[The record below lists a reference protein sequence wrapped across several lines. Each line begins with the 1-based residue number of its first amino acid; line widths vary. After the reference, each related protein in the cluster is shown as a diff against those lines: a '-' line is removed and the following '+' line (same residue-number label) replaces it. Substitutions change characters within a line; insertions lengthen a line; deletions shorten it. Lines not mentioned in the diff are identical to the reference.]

1 MNKCISS
8 SNILDI
14 SNAKL
19 DISNAKLDI
28 SNAKLDISN
37 INFDI
42 SYDASYSIKYKTTQ
56 PKPKRTL
63 IQKIIKLNT
72 FFCYQVATILV
83 ATLILSSLC
92 KCYDV
97 LIYFSFG
104 SFISILFIGSYAL
117 LLKFQVF
124 ASREFNEKYNNTIF
138 NLWKKYVPLS
148 ESLFFICMAVG
159 SILTH
164 IFLVFLALYYVK
176 GFITNSITTNYSY
189 ISSYI
194 ALVLLYVMN
203 YNSGFKL
210 YNNSLKM
217 TIYEYNLS
225 FVILLSISV
234 GVIYY
239 FETIKSKYLNTNCL

>member
-1 MNKCISS
+1 MNKCINS
-8 SNILDI
+8 SNNFDI
-14 SNAKL
+14 SNANF
-19 DISNAKLDI
+19 DISNA
-28 SNAKLDISN
+28 
-37 INFDI
+37 NFDI
-42 SYDASYSIKYKTTQ
+42 SYDASYSIKYKTNQ

-63 IQKIIKLNT
+63 LQKFIKLNT

-83 ATLILSSLC
+83 ATLILSSFC

-104 SFISILFIGSYAL
+104 SFISTLFIGSYAL
-117 LLKFQVF
+117 LLKFQLF
-124 ASREFNEKYNNTIF
+124 ASREFNEKYHKTVF
-138 NLWKKYVPLS
+138 SLWKKYVPLS
-148 ESLFFICMAVG
+148 ESFFFTCMAVT
-159 SILTH
+159 SILIH
-164 IFLVFLALYYVK
+164 IVLALLALYYVK

-217 TIYEYNLS
+217 TIYEFN
-225 FVILLSISV
+225 VAMAILFSISA